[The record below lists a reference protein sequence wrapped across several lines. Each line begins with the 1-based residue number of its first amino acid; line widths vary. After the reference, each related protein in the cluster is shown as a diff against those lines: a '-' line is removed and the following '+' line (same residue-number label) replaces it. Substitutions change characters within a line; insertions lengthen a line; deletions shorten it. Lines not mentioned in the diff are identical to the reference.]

1 MINLCLHVVSSD
13 RNNSIEPEKIGSLSR
28 AGSVARSNRQMLDK
42 AFWIEMMKQMPATLE
57 RPTAVPPTARLTFI
71 FRFASTIVLWTVA
84 LLIIFSGYE
93 LAFYGL
99 IGSVGMIALW
109 EFYSM
114 LDHRGLPNFKVTAM
128 ISGAI
133 MLVGSFYY
141 FSKWG
146 PARSYDFELAVLLF
160 FLLTVFTRQMF
171 ASLRD
176 DEPLRTMA
184 YTIFG
189 LLYVLWLYNFI
200 TKIVYVTPRTPD
212 GRVTGQF
219 YVFYCIAIT
228 KFSDMGAYLTGS
240 LIGRHPL
247 VPHISPKKT
256 WEGFFGAL
264 AFAMLASLGLFQLM
278 PGHLSVLN
286 QTHAVILGLLL
297 GFAAVIGDLAESII
311 KRSAGVKDSGSML
324 PGIGG
329 ALDLIDSLL
338 FTAPLLFFYLR
349 LVIRVP

>member
-1 MINLCLHVVSSD
+1 
-13 RNNSIEPEKIGSLSR
+13 
-28 AGSVARSNRQMLDK
+28 
-42 AFWIEMMKQMPATLE
+42 MPATLE
-57 RPTAVPPTARLTFI
+57 RAEPKPATPRSVFI
-71 FRFASTIVLWTVA
+71 LRFLSTIVLWSIA
-84 LLIIFSGYE
+84 LIIAFSGYE
-93 LAFYGL
+93 LAFFAL
-99 IGSVGMIALW
+99 IGTVGLIALW
-109 EFYSM
+109 EFYGM
-114 LDHRGLPNFKVTAM
+114 LDHKGLLNFH
-128 ISGAI
+128 
-133 MLVGSFYY
+133 
-141 FSKWG
+141 
-146 PARSYDFELAVLLF
+146 SYDFEVAVLLF

-171 ASLRD
+171 ESLRE

-184 YTIFG
+184 YTLFG

-200 TKIVYVTPRTPD
+200 TKIVYVVPRSAS
-212 GRVTGQF
+212 GAVTGQF
-219 YVFYCIAIT
+219 YCLYLIAIT

-240 LIGRHPL
+240 AIGHHQLI
-247 VPHISPKKT
+247 PHISPKKT

-264 AFAMLASLGLFQLM
+264 AFALFASLALFRIM

-286 QTHAVILGLLL
+286 WTHATVLGLLL

-311 KRSAGVKDSGSML
+311 KRSTGVKDSGNML